1 MRGCCDR
8 RIDPAPLPKERP
20 PLARDPWSTHFRRL
34 NQALVVPPIPRHW
47 IGFLYRH
54 PKLTFLLMGGFFL
67 LFGFTSVNLF
77 VVLKANIEL
86 FLEYGPM
93 VIEDGA
99 LQQFVEIIGSSYL
112 SIVFYV
118 FFKVCERV
126 LIERLTG
133 KPLGEIRDVRR

>member
-1 MRGCCDR
+1 MHVG
-8 RIDPAPLPKERP
+8 
-20 PLARDPWSTHFRRL
+20 RL
-34 NQALVVPPIPRHW
+34 NRALAVPPMPRRW
-47 IGFLYRH
+47 VEYLYRQ
-54 PKLTFLLMGGFFL
+54 PKVTFVLMGAFFL

-99 LQQFVEIIGSSYL
+99 LQQLVEVIGSSYL

-118 FFKVCERV
+118 LFKVCERI

-133 KPLGEIRDVRR
+133 KPLGEIRGTRR

>member
-1 MRGCCDR
+1 MKELEMTRTPLSTHLGRLKALAVPPMPR
-8 RIDPAPLPKERP
+8 RI
-20 PLARDPWSTHFRRL
+20 
-34 NQALVVPPIPRHW
+34 

-54 PKLTFLLMGGFFL
+54 SALTFLLMGVFFL

-77 VVLKANIEL
+77 VVLKANIDL
-86 FLEYGPM
+86 FIEYGAM

-99 LQQFVEIIGSSYL
+99 LQQFIEVVGSCYL

-118 FFKVCERV
+118 LFKVCERV

-133 KPLGEIRDVRR
+133 KSLGEVGQTRR

>member
-1 MRGCCDR
+1 MR
-8 RIDPAPLPKERP
+8 PLP
-20 PLARDPWSTHFRRL
+20 RRL
-34 NQALVVPPIPRHW
+34 VA
-47 IGFLYRH
+47 FLYRH
-54 PKLTFLLMGGFFL
+54 PKLTFMLMGAFFL

-99 LQQFVEIIGSSYL
+99 LQQLVEIIGSSYL

-118 FFKVCERV
+118 CFKVCERILV
-126 LIERLTG
+126 ERLTG
-133 KPLGEIRDVRR
+133 KPLRDVGETRR

>member
-1 MRGCCDR
+1 LTLTLPNESDS
-8 RIDPAPLPKERP
+8 LPK
-20 PLARDPWSTHFRRL
+20 APWSSHIRRL
-34 NQALVVPPIPRHW
+34 NQALVVPPLPRSW

-54 PKLTFLLMGGFFL
+54 PKLTFLVMGMFFL

-93 VIEDGA
+93 VIADGA
-99 LQQFVEIIGSSYL
+99 LQQLVEIIGSSYL

-133 KPLGEIRDVRR
+133 RPLGEIRDARR

>member
-1 MRGCCDR
+1 MHIG
-8 RIDPAPLPKERP
+8 
-20 PLARDPWSTHFRRL
+20 RL
-34 NQALVVPPIPRHW
+34 NRALGVPPMPRRW
-47 IGFLYRH
+47 VEFLFRH
-54 PKLTFLLMGGFFL
+54 PKVTFVLMGAFFL

-86 FLEYGPM
+86 FLEYGSM

-99 LQQFVEIIGSSYL
+99 LQQLVEVIGSSYL

-118 FFKVCERV
+118 LFKVCERI

-133 KPLGEIRDVRR
+133 KPLGEVREVRR

>member
-1 MRGCCDR
+1 MAMERN
-8 RIDPAPLPKERP
+8 PLSRE
-20 PLARDPWSTHFRRL
+20 PWSKRIGRL
-34 NQALVVPPIPRHW
+34 NQALVVPAMPRRW
-47 IGFLYRH
+47 IEFLFRH
-54 PKLTFLLMGGFFL
+54 PKLTFILMGAFFL

-86 FLEYGPM
+86 FLEYGAM

-99 LQQFVEIIGSSYL
+99 LQQLVEIIGSSYL

-118 FFKVCERV
+118 FFKVCERI

-133 KPLGEIRDVRR
+133 KPLADIRDVRR

>member
-1 MRGCCDR
+1 LST
-8 RIDPAPLPKERP
+8 RIGGL
-20 PLARDPWSTHFRRL
+20 H
-34 NQALVVPPIPRHW
+34 QALVTNPLPRRW

-54 PKLTFLLMGGFFL
+54 PKLTFLLMGVFFL

-77 VVLKANIEL
+77 VVLKANIDL
-86 FLEYGPM
+86 FLEYGAM

-99 LQQFVEIIGSSYL
+99 LQQFIEIVGSSYL

-118 FFKVCERV
+118 LFKVCERV

-133 KPLGEIRDVRR
+133 KPLGEVRDARR

>member
-1 MRGCCDR
+1 MAMERN
-8 RIDPAPLPKERP
+8 PLSRE
-20 PLARDPWSTHFRRL
+20 PWSKRIGRL
-34 NQALVVPPIPRHW
+34 NQALVVPAMPRRW
-47 IGFLYRH
+47 IEFLFRH
-54 PKLTFLLMGGFFL
+54 PKLTFILMGAFFL

-86 FLEYGPM
+86 FLEYGSM

-99 LQQFVEIIGSSYL
+99 LQQLVEIIGSSYL

-118 FFKVCERV
+118 FFKVCERI

-133 KPLGEIRDVRR
+133 KPLAEIRDVRR